1 MEEESV
7 LRIANKVASRYK
19 NIQGVEAEDIRQAAL
34 LGVLEADAR
43 WTEDSGCMFS
53 TMAYRYAMNE
63 VNDLVYSKTTR
74 KSRYLRI
81 KRGKEIPQGLMF
93 DEGESEDTS
102 YSSKMVDEM
111 LLIAQDRLTTEEY
124 DMFRDLY
131 EFGDRAAVANHM
143 ERTGVTQRKANR
155 TKHHIREVMQRAY
168 KDDSIN

>member
-1 MEEESV
+1 MEEETIQ
-7 LRIANKVASRYK
+7 RIANKVASRYN
-19 NIQGVEAEDIRQAAL
+19 NIRGVEAEDIRQAAL
-34 LGVLEADAR
+34 LGVIEARAR

-81 KRGKEIPQGLMF
+81 RRGKEIPQGLMF

-111 LLIAQDRLTTEEY
+111 LLIAQDKLSEDEY
-124 DMFRDLY
+124 EMFKDLY
-131 EFGDRAAVANHM
+131 SYGDRVAVANYM

-155 TKHHIREVMQRAY
+155 VKHHVREVMQRVY
-168 KDDSIN
+168 KDDSSN